1 MRLISLVAA
10 GAFFLASIAPLAA
23 APATPVPGANAT
35 HITLVQEKNKET
47 VGQKVK
53 RAWRKLTN
61 PSFTFCARCLL
72 PPSATACTAQGK
84 DRGEARSKCQARYQL
99 CAITEDMRGCR

>member
-1 MRLISLVAA
+1 MRFISLVVAGVLLFTAA
-10 GAFFLASIAPLAA
+10 WPLSA
-23 APATPVPGANAT
+23 APVTPVPGANAT

-47 VGQKVK
+47 IGQKVK

-72 PPSATACTAQGK
+72 PPSATVCTAQGK
-84 DRGEARSKCQARYQL
+84 DRGEARSRCQARYQL
-99 CAITEDMRGCR
+99 CAITDDMRGCR